1 MNKIRFL
8 FVAIILQCS
17 FLYAD
22 INLQEYVESVSYE
35 KGELLC
41 YSVAYPLSLYMQ
53 SGMVSPSPI
62 TSRDHI
68 FWRDDK
74 YRRAML
80 EWMFLVKDAFQTA
93 LGSSA
98 DESLLTLYAQYPMY
112 LVNSKGFQD
121 AIEDCSKKYY
131 PQDSV
136 YNEEKREEYEE
147 LLTSQIKEMALFSNK
162 YASMTVRTAV
172 IEVPMSVV
180 GGVLLFRAIK
190 GTWRVIRGLYR
201 ATGNGYRRLRGIT
214 FTQAAI
220 LQTQKQQFKS
230 MTKGFF
236 HFTKSEAV
244 LELGL
249 ILYINRQLSVDV
261 SAYYEDVKDEVFDQ
275 KIKDRPS
282 TRVSPLPEVLYH
294 YRVDEN
300 LHTRLE
306 TWWNAKIEDYR
317 VLLIQQGI
325 DVRRLSET
333 HPESLDFYNAL
344 NEYLTRVDLY
354 LVDYWLVKGLVDW
367 FRQQFAAN
375 RLIQGHHQR
384 SYEILSATL
393 QVMDVRKR
401 QLERHMNELENGHA
415 VNMDYNL
422 EHLKAIFDILDQSRD
437 TRYSP
442 YIEDYFPYGY
452 CLSMDDYKAF
462 VFKEMSDQQVSET
475 EEWQLCRF
483 HQLQIFRRLGNE
495 LYAFE
500 EREFREL
507 LRVVNQL

>member
-17 FLYAD
+17 SLYAD
-22 INLQEYVESVSYE
+22 ANLQEYVESVSYE

-62 TSRDHI
+62 TSPDHI

-136 YNEEKREEYEE
+136 YSEEKREEYAGF
-147 LLTSQIKEMALFSNK
+147 LKDQIREMALFSNK
-162 YASMTVRTAV
+162 YVGMTVRTAV
-172 IEVPMSVV
+172 IEIPMSVV

-190 GTWRVIRGLYR
+190 GTWRVIKWLYR
-201 ATGNGYRRLRGIT
+201 MTGNGYRRLRGIAS
-214 FTQAAI
+214 TQATI
-220 LQTQKQQFKS
+220 LQTQRQQFES
-230 MTKGFF
+230 MTRGFF
-236 HFTKSEAV
+236 HFTKGETV

-249 ILYINRQLSVDV
+249 ILYINRQFSVDV
-261 SAYYEDVKDEVFDQ
+261 SAHYEDVKDEISDQ
-275 KIKDRPS
+275 KIRDRPS
-282 TRVSPLPEVLYH
+282 TRVSPLPESLYY

-306 TWWNAKIEDYR
+306 TWWDAKIEDYR

-325 DVRRLSET
+325 DVQKLSET
-333 HPESLDFYNAL
+333 HPQSLDFYNAL
-344 NEYLTRVDLY
+344 NEYLTWVDMY
-354 LVDYWLVKGLVDW
+354 LVDYWLVKGIVDW

-375 RLIQGHHQR
+375 RVIQGHHQR
-384 SYEILSATL
+384 SYEILNATL
-393 QVMDVRKR
+393 QILDLRKS
-401 QLERHMNELENGHA
+401 QLERRMNELENRHA
-415 VNMDYNL
+415 INMNYNL
-422 EHLKAIFDILDQSRD
+422 EHLKAVFGILDQSRN

-442 YIEDYFPYGY
+442 YIEDYLPYGY
-452 CLSMDDYKAF
+452 CLSMEDYKTF
-462 VFKEMSDQQVSET
+462 VFTEMSEQTISESQ
-475 EEWQLCRF
+475 EWQLCRF
-483 HQLQIFRRLGNE
+483 HQLQTFRRLGNE
-495 LYAFE
+495 LYPSE
-500 EREFREL
+500 EREFQQL
-507 LRVVNQL
+507 LQVVHQL